1 MRNQLKKL
9 LRKGNIA
16 LGAQLRFG
24 SPAIAELFAI
34 AGFDFLVLDAEHAPQ
49 TPVGVQA
56 QLQAMSRTDA
66 TPVVRPPRNDP
77 DLMRPYLDMGA
88 LGFLVPFVNTAE
100 EARTGARALRY
111 PPKGT
116 RGAGPSRAW
125 RYGFDRNYLKDADEN
140 MIYMPIIEDA
150 AAVRNID
157 EILSV
162 EGVDIPVMGPWDL
175 SISLGVPME
184 LNHPKIKDAMGTVV
198 KAAQRTGKPMGTH
211 VCGGDMFDPDTY
223 KRFVDEGFTL
233 LLVGGDEWML
243 NHSCTQLLET
253 VGSVRGKEMT

>member
-1 MRNQLKKL
+1 MGNRLKEL
-9 LRKGNIA
+9 LGQGKIA

-24 SPAIAELFAI
+24 SPAIAELFAV
-34 AGFDFLVLDAEHAPQ
+34 AGFDFLVFDAEHAPQ

-56 QLQAMSRTDA
+56 QLQAMSSTDA
-66 TPVVRPPRNDP
+66 TPVVRPPKNDP

-88 LGFLVPFVNTAE
+88 LGFLVPFVNTPE

-125 RYGFDRNYLKDADEN
+125 RYGFNRDYLKHADES

-150 AAVRNID
+150 VAVRNID
-157 EILSV
+157 EILAV
-162 EGVDIPVMGPWDL
+162 EGVDSFVIGVWDL

-184 LNHPKIKDAMGTVV
+184 LNHPKVKDAIGTVI
-198 KAAQRTGKPMGTH
+198 KAAQRAGKPMGTGIY
-211 VCGGDMFDPDTY
+211 GGDMFNPDTY
-223 KRFVDEGFTL
+223 RRFVDEGFAL

-243 NHSCTQLLET
+243 SHSCTRLLET
-253 VGSVRGKEMT
+253 VETVRK